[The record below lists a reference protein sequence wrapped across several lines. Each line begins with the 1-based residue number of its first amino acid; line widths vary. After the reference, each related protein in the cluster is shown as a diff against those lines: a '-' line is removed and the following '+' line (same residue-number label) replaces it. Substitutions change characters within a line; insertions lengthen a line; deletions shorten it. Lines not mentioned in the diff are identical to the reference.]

1 MFGSLGFV
9 LYLCGRNHTK
19 KDMPSNILNLF
30 LSALM
35 AGICISV
42 GCIVNL
48 QTGGIAGAVLF
59 TFGLI
64 TVVHYRYAL
73 YTGTAG
79 FVKTWQ
85 SLSNLF
91 LIILTGNLFGCWLMA
106 FALDVTNCMPELY
119 DKVAPIIEQRSSQ
132 GVPSALMRSILCGFL
147 MTTAVK
153 FARENRW
160 LPLLFAVPLFIL
172 AGFYHSIADAFY
184 LLLGQKVNDVH
195 LLCNWFVSVVGNF
208 VGCNLYRI
216 VNNEKTSG

>member
-1 MFGSLGFV
+1 MAKL
-9 LYLCGRNHTK
+9 
-19 KDMPSNILNLF
+19 LNLF
-30 LSALM
+30 LSAVM
-35 AGICISV
+35 AGLCISI

-48 QTGGIAGAVLF
+48 RVGGTVGPVLF

-79 FVKTWQ
+79 FVSGWQ
-85 SLSNLF
+85 SLAEVLF
-91 LIILTGNLFGCWLMA
+91 VILTGNLLGCWAMSFSLS
-106 FALDVTNCMPELY
+106 VTDCMPELA
-119 DKVAPIIEQRSSQ
+119 DKVAPILEQRASQ
-132 GVPSALMRSILCGFL
+132 TAASALLRAVLCGFL

-160 LPLLFAVPLFIL
+160 LPLLFAVPVFIL

-184 LLLGQKVNDVH
+184 LFLGHGMGNGQVVA
-195 LLCNWFVSVVGNF
+195 NWLVSIVGNF

-216 VNNEKTSG
+216 VKTG